1 MRYVIAAAMAIAVGF
16 TVTAAVSPA
25 EAQSK
30 GKNKMCM
37 ATTSAGKKVSFRCAA
52 SEKCCWQVLTQK
64 GACVPANAICL

>member
-30 GKNKMCM
+30 GKSKMCM
-37 ATTSAGKKVSFRCAA
+37 ATTNAGKKVSFRCAA
-52 SEKCCWQVLTQK
+52 NEKCCWQVVTQK
-64 GACVPANAICL
+64 ASCLPSTAICL